1 MPYEIHVT
9 EETYHLSQKKKKK
22 KLCLPAMEPRLDVRK
37 PETGALARAP
47 LCPRLLPGPGLRCC
61 ASPNQ
66 PLPLRPH
73 FSLVAPA
80 QAASVS
86 MGITERLPSHLS
98 SRKPA
103 SSLPSEESR
112 SSGRLICLRRLR
124 PPRASLPSLA
134 HSPLAAA
141 LCFLFFQPL

>member
-1 MPYEIHVT
+1 MCHMKYM
-9 EETYHLSQKKKKK
+9 SQKKRIIFLKKKKK

-103 SSLPSEESR
+103 SS
-112 SSGRLICLRRLR
+112 SGRLICLRRLR

-134 HSPLAAA
+134 RSPLAAA